1 MNRIIYYYFFV
12 SLLIVFFIFGYFSH
26 KYKFKNIYTFVE
38 SFVIEIEN
46 LFEVSL
52 DDILLEPQP
61 LSKDNYLNNRNIRS
75 VRKYKLIKDK
85 PFIENYLQVYKK
97 NSLSL

>member
-61 LSKDNYLNNRNIRS
+61 LS
-75 VRKYKLIKDK
+75 
-85 PFIENYLQVYKK
+85 
-97 NSLSL
+97 